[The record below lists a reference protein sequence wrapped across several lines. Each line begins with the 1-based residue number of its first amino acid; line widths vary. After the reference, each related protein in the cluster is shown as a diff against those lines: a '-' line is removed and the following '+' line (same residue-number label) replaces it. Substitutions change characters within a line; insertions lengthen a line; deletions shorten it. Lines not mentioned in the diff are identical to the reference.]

1 MTDMKHHCLV
11 VAAACLAAACS
22 SSSTDSARV
31 AAASAPAAS
40 SQAAQAQSPRWG
52 LVMHAGAGN
61 FTLSDLGER
70 REPMREA
77 LTAALMAGHNVL
89 KSGGSSLDAV
99 QAAIVI
105 LEDSPYFNAGK
116 GAVFNHEGKNE
127 LDSSIMDGAT
137 HRAGAVAGLRHIKN
151 PVLLARLVMEK
162 SPHVMMVGAG
172 AEAFAKEQGGIAFV
186 DEKYFY
192 TERSWRALQRELEA
206 EKKATKA
213 SGAAQLNLPLGKGG
227 YLGTV
232 GAVALDQKGNL
243 AAATSTGG
251 MTNKRFGRVGDSPII
266 GAGTYAN
273 NDSCA
278 ISSTGHG
285 EYFIRYTVAHDIC
298 ARVEYKSERVQA
310 AADAVVLDE
319 LKTAGGE
326 GGIIGMDHSGRVAVS
341 FNTTGMSRGYV
352 GEDGKAVVM
361 FTTEDAA
368 QLGPK

>member
-1 MTDMKHHCLV
+1 MMKRLLLALVPLLV
-11 VAAACLAAACS
+11 VGCS
-22 SSSTDSARV
+22 SPSTD
-31 AAASAPAAS
+31 
-40 SQAAQAQSPRWG
+40 AAQAVSSTTPRWG
-52 LVMHAGAGN
+52 IVIHTGAGQ
-61 FTLSDLGER
+61 FTLASLGDR

-77 LTAALMAGHNVL
+77 MTAALMAGHAVL
-89 KSGGSSLDAV
+89 KGGGSSLDAV

-137 HRAGAVAGLRHIKN
+137 HRAGAVAGLKHIKN

-162 SPHVMMVGAG
+162 SPHVMMVGEG
-172 AEAFAKEQGGIAFV
+172 AEAFAKDHGGIEFV
-186 DEKYFY
+186 PESYFY
-192 TERSWRALQRELEA
+192 TERSWQALQRALEE
-206 EKKATKA
+206 EKTSAAGKSSSVATT
-213 SGAAQLNLPLGKGG
+213 GK
-227 YLGTV
+227 YFGTV
-232 GAVALDQKGNL
+232 GAVALDRKGNL

-298 ARVEYKSERVQA
+298 ARVQYKAEKVQA
-310 AADAVVLDE
+310 AADAVVQDE
-319 LKTAGGE
+319 LKKAGGE
-326 GGIIGMDHSGRVAVS
+326 GGVIGMDRAGNVGAS
-341 FNTTGMSRGYV
+341 FNSTGMSRGYV

-361 FTTEDAA
+361 FTTEDAGP
-368 QLGPK
+368 LGPR